1 MRTRLPASILS
12 AVALSIAF
20 AGPAAA
26 QSYPAKPIRVI
37 VPVAAGS
44 GLDVVARIAT
54 EKMSQNMGATLYIEN
69 LPGANS
75 NIGAA
80 AGRFHTLQQLILA
93 DAVRRFT

>member
-1 MRTRLPASILS
+1 MRTRLLASILS

-20 AGPAAA
+20 VGHAAA

-80 AGRFHTLQQLILA
+80 GSVTS
-93 DAVRRFT
+93 TTS